1 MLRTQFDPARFE
13 LLPLVIWT
21 RVFRPSISWNLRE
34 AQRWNKGVWTFD
46 HCRAHSLTFT
56 SISVL
61 IGPLCT
67 DCISRIQR
75 HFYLET
81 KHLGPVIIS
90 GRTKFSTI
98 LVIGISLL
106 FYIIIIIA
114 FSADV
119 YLLFIDTNSG
129 LIWVSGKL
137 PTCPSP
143 KQTLT
148 MLAKGRGR
156 HAVSQTLKL
165 ISLSFFLGVVVRVS

>member
-1 MLRTQFDPARFE
+1 MHLQNSKA
-13 LLPLVIWT
+13 LLPINEI
-21 RVFRPSISWNLRE
+21 FRASYHE
-34 AQRWNKGVWTFD
+34 DT
-46 HCRAHSLTFT
+46 
-56 SISVL
+56 
-61 IGPLCT
+61 
-67 DCISRIQR
+67 
-75 HFYLET
+75 
-81 KHLGPVIIS
+81 
-90 GRTKFSTI
+90 GRNKFSTI

-156 HAVSQTLKL
+156 YAVSQTLKL